1 MAGYR
6 RALQCNVNLHLIS
19 FNVMRI
25 DGATDSGRRQRIS
38 FVLRFI
44 FDVFQPADRNFNFNL
59 FYFIFFFNLNTVDLR
74 Q

>member
-1 MAGYR
+1 
-6 RALQCNVNLHLIS
+6 
-19 FNVMRI
+19 MRI